1 MAKTCYY
8 ELLGV
13 ERSATDSDLK
23 KAYRKQALVWHP
35 DKNHGNA
42 EEATR
47 IFAEIKE
54 AYETLSDPQER
65 AWYDNHR
72 EQILRG
78 DDYMAAT
85 AAAAAG
91 SAYGYGQADKS
102 ANVSYVSTDFLMR
115 FFSVSSFRNFDDSP
129 SGFYTVYRDLF
140 ARLRNEEIDIYDLD
154 SDDKIDY
161 LQNLDFGDSFTTYD
175 EDALH
180 ADSQGRNRRQNGR
193 SGGTGTT
200 LRDFYNYWTTFST
213 RKSFGWYDR
222 FRLSDA
228 ENRQIRR
235 LMEKENKVLRDKA
248 KREFTETVQNLAA
261 WLKKRD
267 PRYKHF
273 VARQQSRQQE
283 REKERKQ
290 RLAEQR
296 ASAIDDAA
304 AYVRQAW
311 EEVDYTKFLDEHFDD
326 LDNDSVPGSDAE
338 PEEGVETESEGDV
351 GSGDELDPEDEL
363 VCFTCDKTFK
373 TAAQKE
379 NHENSKRHQK
389 AVREVKREMIR
400 EERQMAKMA
409 KAAARE
415 GRPFVEQKESAS
427 VTADIVTSASKDDG
441 VDTASDTRLGVDN
454 EGDVL
459 SQMVENMDMAQPS
472 KSKKSKKKRREQAKA
487 RTVDEQVDLDAS
499 HPLGVH
505 VGEDGS
511 IRLLDDDSDHSTGD
525 NSTTSAQRVS
535 KKELRRERQKKKAQ
549 QGGGDLLCNV
559 CNQAFESRNQLFDH
573 IRDTGHA
580 LASNVPKH
588 MVQQIVRERTADI
601 KKSKKAGKK

>member
-1 MAKTCYY
+1 
-8 ELLGV
+8 
-13 ERSATDSDLK
+13 
-23 KAYRKQALVWHP
+23 
-35 DKNHGNA
+35 
-42 EEATR
+42 
-47 IFAEIKE
+47 
-54 AYETLSDPQER
+54 
-65 AWYDNHR
+65 
-72 EQILRG
+72 
-78 DDYMAAT
+78 
-85 AAAAAG
+85 
-91 SAYGYGQADKS
+91 
-102 ANVSYVSTDFLMR
+102 
-115 FFSVSSFRNFDDSP
+115 VSSFRNFDDSP

-140 ARLRNEEIDIYDLD
+140 ARLRNEEIDIYDPS
-154 SDDKIDY
+154 SDDQIDY

-193 SGGTGTT
+193 GGGTGTT

-267 PRYKHF
+267 PRYKNF
-273 VARQQSRQQE
+273 VAQQQSRQQE

-304 AYVRQAW
+304 SYVRQAW
-311 EEVDYTKFLDEHFDD
+311 EEVDYTRFLDEHFDE
-326 LDNDSVPGSDAE
+326 LDDASVPDSDDGLEDDVGTGS
-338 PEEGVETESEGDV
+338 EGGESEV

-363 VCFTCDKTFK
+363 ICFTCDKTFK

-379 NHENSKRHQK
+379 NHDNSKKHQK

-415 GRPFVEQKESAS
+415 GRPFEEHDKIAA
-427 VTADIVTSASKDDG
+427 VTAGISNSTNKDGDIG
-441 VDTASDTRLGVDN
+441 VDSEAKLDVDVESDI
-454 EGDVL
+454 L
-459 SQMVENMDMAQPS
+459 SQMVE
-472 KSKKSKKKRREQAKA
+472 
-487 RTVDEQVDLDAS
+487 
-499 HPLGVH
+499 
-505 VGEDGS
+505 
-511 IRLLDDDSDHSTGD
+511 
-525 NSTTSAQRVS
+525 
-535 KKELRRERQKKKAQ
+535 
-549 QGGGDLLCNV
+549 
-559 CNQAFESRNQLFDH
+559 
-573 IRDTGHA
+573 
-580 LASNVPKH
+580 
-588 MVQQIVRERTADI
+588 
-601 KKSKKAGKK
+601 

>member
-13 ERSATDSDLK
+13 ERSATDLDLK

-140 ARLRNEEIDIYDLD
+140 ARLRNEEIDIYDPD
-154 SDDKIDY
+154 SDDQIDY

-180 ADSQGRNRRQNGR
+180 ADSQGRNKRQNGK

-200 LRDFYNYWTTFST
+200 LRDFYNFWTTFST

-267 PRYKHF
+267 PRYKRF
-273 VARQQSRQQE
+273 VSRQQSRQQE

-326 LDNDSVPGSDAE
+326 LDNDSVPASDAE
-338 PEEGVETESEGDV
+338 HENDVETGSEGGDSDV
-351 GSGDELDPEDEL
+351 GSGDVLDPEDEL

-379 NHENSKRHQK
+379 NHENSKKHQR
-389 AVREVKREMIR
+389 AVREVKLEMIR

-415 GRPFVEQKESAS
+415 GR
-427 VTADIVTSASKDDG
+427 
-441 VDTASDTRLGVDN
+441 
-454 EGDVL
+454 
-459 SQMVENMDMAQPS
+459 
-472 KSKKSKKKRREQAKA
+472 
-487 RTVDEQVDLDAS
+487 
-499 HPLGVH
+499 VH
-505 VGEDGS
+505 VDEDGS
-511 IRLLDDDSDHSTGD
+511 VHLQDDDSDHSTTGN
-525 NSTTSAQRVS
+525 NSTTSAQRIS

-549 QGGGDLLCNV
+549 QGSGDLMCNV

-588 MVQQIVRERTADI
+588 MVQQIVRERTADL
-601 KKSKKAGKK
+601 KKSKKAGLFATALAGRTPLGSTTLQKCTYASYKPKTNALKSKEKAKLRRQRITKTDRPVQAKRNPRVSKL